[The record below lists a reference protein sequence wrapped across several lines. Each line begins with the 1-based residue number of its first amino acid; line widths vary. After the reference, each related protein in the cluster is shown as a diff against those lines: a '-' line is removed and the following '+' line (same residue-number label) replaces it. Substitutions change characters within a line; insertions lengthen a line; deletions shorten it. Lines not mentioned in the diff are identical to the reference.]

1 MGKRIDNREFVV
13 TWLNSESAEE
23 VANAIGS
30 TRASVQSRASQLRKL
45 GVKVPSFRGRKKSET
60 AVKLEV
66 AQLNSLINKH
76 QREGR

>member
-30 TRASVQSRASQLRKL
+30 TRASVQSRASQLRRL
-45 GVKVPSFRGRKKSET
+45 GVKLPKYSSKRSET
-60 AVKLEV
+60 AKKLEV